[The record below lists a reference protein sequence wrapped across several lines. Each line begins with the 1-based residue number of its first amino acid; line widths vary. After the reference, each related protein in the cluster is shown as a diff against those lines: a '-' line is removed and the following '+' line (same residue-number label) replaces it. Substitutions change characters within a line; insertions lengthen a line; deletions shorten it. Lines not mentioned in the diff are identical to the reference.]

1 MMMPTKKLSRRKM
14 LTLPAAVG
22 LASTGAVAMNT
33 PQPAPPLAFRLAD
46 QKTTIDLARYKG
58 KVVVLE
64 FLLTTCPHCQRC
76 SSIMQ
81 KLYQEFGPKDVQMLG
96 CAVNDMSHMLIA
108 EYSQKL
114 SLTFPVGYGSRE
126 LSHEFLQHP
135 FMKTMYMPQLVL
147 IDRKGIVRFHHPGE
161 DQAFYS
167 NEEENMRREVA
178 QLVKEGAPAAAPA
191 SKKAPAKKAVKQS

>member
-1 MMMPTKKLSRRKM
+1 MLMSPNKLSRRKM
-14 LTLPAAVG
+14 ITLPVAAG
-22 LASTGAVAMNT
+22 FASSVAAAMNT
-33 PQPAPPLAFRLAD
+33 PQQAPPLAFRLAD
-46 QKTTIDLARYKG
+46 QKTTIDLTNYRG

-81 KLYQEFGPKDVQMLG
+81 KLYKEFGEKDVQMLG

-114 SLTFPVGYGSRE
+114 SLTYPVGYGSRE
-126 LSHEFLQHP
+126 MSHQFLQHP
-135 FMKTMYMPQLVL
+135 FMKTMYMPQLVI
-147 IDRKGIVRFHHPGE
+147 IDRKGVVRFHHPGE

-167 NEEENMRREVA
+167 NEEENMRKEIA
-178 QLVKEGAPAAAPA
+178 QLVKEGGAPAPA
-191 SKKAPAKKAVKQS
+191 SKKAPVKKAAKQS

>member
-1 MMMPTKKLSRRKM
+1 MPIEKLSRRKM
-14 LTLPAAVG
+14 ITLPVAAG
-22 LASTGAVAMNT
+22 LASSVAAAMTT

-46 QKTTIDLARYKG
+46 QKTTIDLSHYKG

-81 KLYQEFGPKDVQMLG
+81 KLYQEFGSKDVQMLG

-126 LSHEFLQHP
+126 LSHQFLQHP
-135 FMKTMYMPQLVL
+135 FMKTMYMPQLVI

-161 DQAFYS
+161 DQAFYAS
-167 NEEENMRREVA
+167 EEENMRKDIA
-178 QLVKEGAPAAAPA
+178 LLVKEGPAPA
-191 SKKAPAKKAVKQS
+191 SKKAAPKKTAKQS